1 MWALST
7 VLSSIVLAAPA
18 LLPPDAGAPPMA
30 RLTLCDAPTYALP
43 PTIDLED
50 GLETTI
56 RWMLE
61 HSPTFRQ
68 QCRVLAAS
76 HISAIVRYALRPP
89 GAAPRARAVFRER
102 PSGLLIADIEI
113 GISPDL
119 TELLAHEFEHVLEQ
133 LDGVDLHRLARQGQ
147 AVKMPDGAFETKR
160 AIAAGQRVMGEAVDN
175 APDTMRRASGSIWRA
190 MRRAFSPR

>member
-7 VLSSIVLAAPA
+7 VLSSIFLAAPA
-18 LLPPDAGAPPMA
+18 LLPPDVGAPPMA
-30 RLTLCDAPTYALP
+30 RLTLCDAPTFALP

-50 GLETTI
+50 GLEPTI

-76 HISAIVRYALRPP
+76 HVSATVRYALRPP

-102 PSGLLIADIEI
+102 PSGLLIAEIEI

-119 TELLAHEFEHVLEQ
+119 TELLGHEFEHVLEQ
-133 LDGVDLHRLARQGQ
+133 LDGVDLPRLVRQGQ
-147 AVKMPDGAFETKR
+147 AVRMSDGAFETKR
-160 AIAAGQRVMGEAVDN
+160 AIAAGQRVMGETVDN

-190 MRRAFSPR
+190 MRRVFTPR

>member
-1 MWALST
+1 
-7 VLSSIVLAAPA
+7 
-18 LLPPDAGAPPMA
+18 MA
-30 RLTLCDAPTYALP
+30 RLTPCDAPTFSLP

-50 GLETTI
+50 GFEPVT

-68 QCRVLAAS
+68 QCRVLTAS
-76 HISAIVRYALRPP
+76 HLSASVRYALRPP
-89 GAAPRARAVFRER
+89 GAGPRARAVFRER
-102 PSGLLIADIEI
+102 SSGLLIADIEI
-113 GISPDL
+113 GVSPDL
-119 TELLAHEFEHVLEQ
+119 GELLAHEFEHVIEQ

-160 AIAAGQRVMGEAVDN
+160 AIAAGQRAMGEAVDN

-190 MRRAFSPR
+190 MRRALTPR